1 MSSRDFV
8 RKALEHSVELRSVA
22 EVDIFEGDLTFK
34 RPVCTH
40 FNLRSGL
47 LLLLLVFSFTSNFL
61 FLSLGDCFKNKWLLL
76 RASFESY
83 QLLDGQQVL
92 TDVSASMEKG
102 AESVIHA
109 LKLLEEQ
116 GQGKGGVGSTEVD
129 TQRARAAEH
138 TVG

>member
-1 MSSRDFV
+1 
-8 RKALEHSVELRSVA
+8 LL
-22 EVDIFEGDLTFK
+22 
-34 RPVCTH
+34 
-40 FNLRSGL
+40 SGL
-47 LLLLLVFSFTSNFL
+47 LLLLLVLSFAFNFL
-61 FLSLGDCFKNKWLLL
+61 FFSLGDCFKNKWLLL
-76 RASFESY
+76 SASFESY

-138 TVG
+138 AVG